1 MMSAWLDNQLA
12 DETRPRLAKK
22 GIESLDYEAY
32 YPFQIFLDTMREI
45 VQENRNVTM
54 QLVAIG
60 KAVVEHMQIDD
71 FDTMEDFETLLTA
84 PDGLYHGA
92 LRNAPTYENYVLEQH
107 DGEFYFL
114 NNTPVSN
121 DMVFGFLWEL
131 LNHVRIDGEYYTP
144 IPHEHY
150 PSNER
155 GSIFLLELRDA

>member
-1 MMSAWLDNQLA
+1 MFNNIPILVTQFETHPDAEALGIMMSAWLDNQLA

-71 FDTMEDFETLLTA
+71 FDTMEDF
-84 PDGLYHGA
+84 
-92 LRNAPTYENYVLEQH
+92 
-107 DGEFYFL
+107 
-114 NNTPVSN
+114 
-121 DMVFGFLWEL
+121 
-131 LNHVRIDGEYYTP
+131 
-144 IPHEHY
+144 
-150 PSNER
+150 
-155 GSIFLLELRDA
+155 